1 MAAFSNEE
9 ASPLDP
15 TNDPHDTLC
24 PALPPPQKSLQLYRR
39 IAFGRKHL
47 FTPSSSEEAQYFLQN
62 PVPHKHANTWKPVFY
77 RGDNPKYTP
86 TSKAIARIRRT
97 GMWNSFQ
104 IELGDGIEEVLE
116 NKRRVKERKSYERKQ
131 RTRKR
136 FRMKEKPPKKELEDE
151 KDVNGFVMVLSV
163 RRVGFLKRTLK
174 WELGGKEYR
183 WKGTRTF
190 LPSGVRRWKGIS
202 HDLKRILATVEKDRW
217 AFVRPSERTGVPPNK
232 KKSLVGT
239 LRIYPAAYT
248 EAASETDQLK
258 QGSDTTINLN
268 AGGSHSGN
276 ITEEAIVLTCWIA
289 VEAEHRL
296 RHKIFDLLEEIAE
309 EFQE

>member
-1 MAAFSNEE
+1 MAAFSNDQ
-9 ASPLDP
+9 ASPLNP
-15 TNDPHDTLC
+15 TNDPHDTLYA
-24 PALPPPQKSLQLYRR
+24 ALPPPQKSLQLYRR

-47 FTPSSSEEAQYFLQN
+47 FAPSSSEEAQYFLKN

-151 KDVNGFVMVLSV
+151 KDVNGFVMALSV

-174 WELGGKEYR
+174 WELGGNEYR
-183 WKGTRTF
+183 WKGTRMF
-190 LPSGVRRWKGIS
+190 LPSSMRRWKGIS
-202 HDLKRILATVEKDRW
+202 HDLKV
-217 AFVRPSERTGVPPNK
+217 PSPCRNMTQLTCNMMLTKCV
-232 KKSLVGT
+232 
-239 LRIYPAAYT
+239 PAA
-248 EAASETDQLK
+248 
-258 QGSDTTINLN
+258 
-268 AGGSHSGN
+268 
-276 ITEEAIVLTCWIA
+276 C
-289 VEAEHRL
+289 
-296 RHKIFDLLEEIAE
+296 
-309 EFQE
+309 